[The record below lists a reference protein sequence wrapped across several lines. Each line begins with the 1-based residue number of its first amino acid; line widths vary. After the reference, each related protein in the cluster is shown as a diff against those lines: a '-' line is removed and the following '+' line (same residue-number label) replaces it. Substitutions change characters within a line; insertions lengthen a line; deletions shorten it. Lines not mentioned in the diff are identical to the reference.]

1 MVFHE
6 NSLHVHEIS
15 FIVSTMNTAKD
26 TTKPECPPSITVDS
40 LKCLL
45 LDIAQ
50 QRSINDLLW
59 LIVRRLADR
68 PTVVLARIWLIRPGD
83 ICSTCRFQEE
93 CPDQTR
99 CLHLVASAGRSG
111 GPSKP
116 EWSNTNGYFAR
127 FPLGLCKVGR
137 IGKTGE
143 QLVINELENNLEWV
157 AKPEWAKQEGIRG
170 FHGQPI
176 IYKGET
182 LGVLAVFDREPVT
195 DEATVWFRMIADHVA
210 VAIANARAFEEIERL
225 KVQLELE
232 NTFLKEEVLE
242 AQNFGEIVGQSPA
255 IANLV
260 EQIELVAPT
269 DATALISG
277 ESGTGKELVAR
288 EIHRRSQRKDH
299 PLVRVNC
306 ASIPRELYESEFF
319 GHAKG
324 AFTGAL
330 KDRAGR
336 FQAADG
342 GTLFLDEVGEI
353 PLEMQSKLLRVLQ
366 EGEYERVGEE
376 TTRKV
381 NVRIIAATNRKLAQE
396 VEARRF
402 RQDLYYRLNVFPI
415 EVAPLR
421 NRKEDIPLLATTF
434 MAHVRKKLNC
444 TGRELI
450 QAEVL
455 KLQNYH
461 WPGNVRE
468 LQNIIERAVISSR
481 CGSVKFDLPVP
492 QVSGTSF
499 KAPIKKNGN
508 SSGEILTEEDMRL
521 REKANIESALKQ
533 TDWKIYGTGG
543 AAELLGLKPTTLL
556 SRIKKMGI
564 VKVG

>member
-1 MVFHE
+1 M
-6 NSLHVHEIS
+6 
-15 FIVSTMNTAKD
+15 T
-26 TTKPECPPSITVDS
+26 TTKAECQEPTTLDS

-50 QRSINDLLW
+50 QRSLNDLLW

-68 PTVVLARIWLIRPGD
+68 PTVVLARIWLLKPGD
-83 ICSTCRFQEE
+83 ICSTCRLRKE
-93 CPDQTR
+93 CPDQTE

-111 GPSKP
+111 VGDKT
-116 EWSNTNGYFAR
+116 EWMNTDGYFAR
-127 FPLGLCKVGR
+127 FPLGVCKVGR

-143 QLVINELENNLEWV
+143 QLVINEMDNNLAWI
-157 AKPEWAKQEGIRG
+157 ARPDWARQEGIQG

-182 LGVLAVFDREPVT
+182 LGVLAVFEREPVT

-225 KVQLELE
+225 KAQLELE

-242 AQNFGEIVGQSPA
+242 AQNFGDIIGQSPA

-260 EQIELVAPT
+260 QQIELVAPT

-288 EIHRRSQRKDH
+288 EIHRRSQRKEY

-306 ASIPRELYESEFF
+306 ASIPKDLYESEFF

-324 AFTGAL
+324 SFTGAM

-396 VEARRF
+396 VEAKRF
-402 RQDLYYRLNVFPI
+402 RQDLFYRLNVFPI

-421 NRKEDIPLLATTF
+421 NRKEDIPLLARMF
-434 MAHVRKKLNC
+434 MTNVRKKLNC
-444 TGRELI
+444 TGRELT
-450 QAEVL
+450 QAEVV

-492 QVSGTSF
+492 QANGSSF
-499 KAPIKKNGN
+499 KTPIKKNGD
-508 SSGEILTEEDMRL
+508 STDRILTEENIRL
-521 REKANIESALKQ
+521 QEKANIEAALHK
-533 TDWKIYGTGG
+533 TGWKIYGTGG

-564 VKVG
+564 EKTVRFASLT

>member
-1 MVFHE
+1 
-6 NSLHVHEIS
+6 
-15 FIVSTMNTAKD
+15 MNQECQEG
-26 TTKPECPPSITVDS
+26 TTLDS

-50 QRSINDLLW
+50 QRSLNDLLW

-68 PTVVLARIWLIRPGD
+68 STVVLARIWLIRPGD
-83 ICSTCRFQEE
+83 ICSTCRFREE

-99 CLHLVASAGRSG
+99 CLHLVASAGRS
-111 GPSKP
+111 SVEDKT
-116 EWSNTNGYFAR
+116 EWKNTEGYFAR
-127 FPLGLCKVGR
+127 FPLGVCKVGR

-143 QLVINELENNLEWV
+143 QLGINEMENNLAWI
-157 AKPEWAKQEGIRG
+157 AKPDWARQEGIQG

-176 IYKGET
+176 IYKGEI
-182 LGVLAVFDREPVT
+182 LGVLAVFERESVT
-195 DEATVWFRMIADHVA
+195 ADATVWFRMIADHVA

-225 KVQLELE
+225 KAQLELE

-242 AQNFGEIVGQSPA
+242 AQNFGGIVGQSPA
-255 IANLV
+255 IASLV

-319 GHAKG
+319 GHTKG

-396 VEARRF
+396 VEAKRF

-421 NRKEDIPLLATTF
+421 NRKEDIPLLAATF
-434 MAHVRKKLNC
+434 MALVRKKLNC
-444 TGRELI
+444 SGRELT

-492 QVSGTSF
+492 QAIGASIKT
-499 KAPIKKNGN
+499 PIKKNGDN
-508 SSGEILTEEDMRL
+508 SNEILTEEDMRL
-521 REKANIESALKQ
+521 REKANLEFALQ
-533 TDWKIYGTGG
+533 HTDWKFYGAGG
-543 AAELLGLKPTTLL
+543 AAELLGIKPTTLL

-564 VKVG
+564 KK

>member
-1 MVFHE
+1 
-6 NSLHVHEIS
+6 
-15 FIVSTMNTAKD
+15 
-26 TTKPECPPSITVDS
+26 
-40 LKCLL
+40 
-45 LDIAQ
+45 
-50 QRSINDLLW
+50 
-59 LIVRRLADR
+59 
-68 PTVVLARIWLIRPGD
+68 
-83 ICSTCRFQEE
+83 
-93 CPDQTR
+93 
-99 CLHLVASAGRSG
+99 VASAGRSG
-111 GPSKP
+111 GADKM
-116 EWSNTNGYFAR
+116 EWTNINGYFSR
-127 FPLGLCKVGR
+127 FPLGVCKVGR
-137 IGKTGE
+137 IGGTGE
-143 QLVINELENNLEWV
+143 QLVINELENNLDWI
-157 AKPEWAKQEGIRG
+157 ARPDWARQEGIQG

-176 IYKGET
+176 IYKGEI
-182 LGVLAVFDREPVT
+182 LGVLAVFERELVP
-195 DEATVWFRMIADHVA
+195 DEATIWFRMIADHVA

-225 KVQLELE
+225 KAQLELE

-242 AQNFGEIVGQSPA
+242 AQNFGSIIGLGPA
-255 IANLV
+255 LANLV

-288 EIHRRSQRKDH
+288 EIHRRSQRKDR

-319 GHAKG
+319 GHVKG

-353 PLEMQSKLLRVLQ
+353 PLDMQSKLLRVLQ

-381 NVRIIAATNRKLAQE
+381 NVRIIAATNKKLAQE
-396 VEARRF
+396 VDAKRF
-402 RQDLYYRLNVFPI
+402 RQDLFYRLNVFPI

-421 NRKEDIPLLATTF
+421 HRKEDIPLLANTF

-444 TGRELI
+444 TGRELT

-455 KLQNYH
+455 KLQAYH

-481 CGSVKFDLPVP
+481 CGSVKFDLPVA
-492 QVSGTSF
+492 SLKT
-499 KAPIKKNGN
+499 PIKKHADNPN
-508 SSGEILTEEDMRL
+508 EILTEEDMRL
-521 REKANIESALKQ
+521 REKTNIELALQ
-533 TDWKIYGTGG
+533 HTDWKIYGTGG
-543 AAELLGLKPTTLL
+543 AAELLALKPTTLL

-564 VKVG
+564 VKLV

>member
-1 MVFHE
+1 
-6 NSLHVHEIS
+6 
-15 FIVSTMNTAKD
+15 MNGPSETAQIECKAP
-26 TTKPECPPSITVDS
+26 TTLDS
-40 LKCLL
+40 LKCLV

-50 QRSINDLLW
+50 QRSLNDLLW

-68 PTVVLARIWLIRPGD
+68 PNVVLARIWMIRPGD
-83 ICSTCRFQEE
+83 ICATCRFQEE
-93 CPDQTR
+93 CPDQAQ

-111 GPSKP
+111 GEDKT
-116 EWSNTNGYFAR
+116 EWSDINGYFAR
-127 FPLGLCKVGR
+127 FPIGVCKVGR

-143 QLVINELENNLEWV
+143 QLVINEMDANLSWI
-157 AKPEWAKQEGIRG
+157 ARPDWAKQEGIHG

-176 IYKGET
+176 IYQGEI
-182 LGVLAVFDREPVT
+182 LGVLAVFQRELVS
-195 DEATVWFRMIADHVA
+195 DESTMWFRMIADHVA

-225 KVQLELE
+225 KTQLELE

-288 EIHRRSQRKDH
+288 EIHRRSQRKDY

-306 ASIPRELYESEFF
+306 ASIPKELYESEFF

-376 TTRKV
+376 ATRKV

-396 VEARRF
+396 VEAKRF

-421 NRKEDIPLLATTF
+421 NRKEDIPLLSATF
-434 MAHVRKKLNC
+434 MAQVRKKLNC
-444 TGRELI
+444 TGRDLV

-492 QVSGTSF
+492 QASGASNKT
-499 KAPIKKNGN
+499 PIKKNGDN
-508 SSGEILTEEDMRL
+508 PNEVLTDEDMRL
-521 REKANIESALKQ
+521 REKGNIETALV
-533 TDWKIYGTGG
+533 GSGLSSCFN
-543 AAELLGLKPTTLL
+543 LL
-556 SRIKKMGI
+556 RQFI
-564 VKVG
+564 

>member
-1 MVFHE
+1 MKTVE
-6 NSLHVHEIS
+6 PNMKSP
-15 FIVSTMNTAKD
+15 
-26 TTKPECPPSITVDS
+26 TTLDS

-50 QRSINDLLW
+50 QRSLNDLLW

-68 PTVVLARIWLIRPGD
+68 PTVALARIWLIGPGD
-83 ICSTCRFQEE
+83 ICSSCRFKEE
-93 CPDQTR
+93 CRDQTR
-99 CLHLVASAGRSG
+99 CLHLVASAGRS
-111 GPSKP
+111 SSADKT
-116 EWSNTNGYFAR
+116 EWNTINGYFSR
-127 FPLGLCKVGR
+127 FPLGVCKVGR
-137 IGKTGE
+137 IGGLGE
-143 QLVINELENNLEWV
+143 QLVINEMEKNLAWI
-157 AKPEWAKQEGIRG
+157 ARPDWAKQEGICG

-182 LGVLAVFDREPVT
+182 LGVLAVFEREPVPE
-195 DEATVWFRMIADHVA
+195 EATSWFRMIADHVA

-225 KVQLELE
+225 KTQLELE

-242 AQNFGEIVGQSPA
+242 AQNFGEIVGQGPA

-260 EQIELVAPT
+260 QQIELVAPT
-269 DATALISG
+269 DATVLISG

-306 ASIPRELYESEFF
+306 ASIPKELYESEFF
-319 GHAKG
+319 GHVKG

-376 TTRKV
+376 TTREV
-381 NVRIIAATNRKLAQE
+381 NVRVIAATNRKLAHE
-396 VEARRF
+396 VETRRF

-415 EVAPLR
+415 EVPPLR
-421 NRKEDIPLLATTF
+421 NRKEDIPLLAATF
-434 MAHVRKKLNC
+434 MTHVRKKLNC
-444 TGRELI
+444 TGRELL
-450 QAEVL
+450 QSEVL
-455 KLQNYH
+455 KLQAYH

-492 QVSGTSF
+492 QANGVLP
-499 KAPIKKNGN
+499 KIPIKKPGDGL
-508 SSGEILTEEDMRL
+508 SEVLTEEEMRL
-521 REKANIESALKQ
+521 REKGNIAMALKQ
-533 TDWKIYGTGG
+533 TDWKIYGADG

-564 VKVG
+564 MRH

>member
-1 MVFHE
+1 
-6 NSLHVHEIS
+6 
-15 FIVSTMNTAKD
+15 MNT
-26 TTKPECPPSITVDS
+26 TTPECREGTTLDS

-50 QRSINDLLW
+50 QRSLNDLLW

-68 PTVVLARIWLIRPGD
+68 PTVVLARIWLLKPGD
-83 ICSTCRFQEE
+83 ICSTCRLREE
-93 CPDQTR
+93 CPDQTQ

-111 GPSKP
+111 VGDKT
-116 EWSNTNGYFAR
+116 EWMNTDGYFAR
-127 FPLGLCKVGR
+127 FPLGVCKVGR

-143 QLVINELENNLEWV
+143 QLVINEMDNNLAWI
-157 AKPEWAKQEGIRG
+157 ARPDWARQEGIQG

-176 IYKGET
+176 IYKGEI
-182 LGVLAVFDREPVT
+182 LGVLAVFEREPVT

-225 KVQLELE
+225 KAQLELE

-260 EQIELVAPT
+260 QQIELVAPT
-269 DATALISG
+269 DATVLISG

-288 EIHRRSQRKDH
+288 EIHRRSQRQDH

-306 ASIPRELYESEFF
+306 ASIPKDLYESEFF

-324 AFTGAL
+324 AFTGAM

-353 PLEMQSKLLRVLQ
+353 PLEMQSKLLRVIQ

-421 NRKEDIPLLATTF
+421 NRKEDIPPLAGMF
-434 MAHVRKKLNC
+434 MAQVRKKPNC
-444 TGRELI
+444 TGRELT
-450 QAEVL
+450 QAEVV

-492 QVSGTSF
+492 QASGASLKT
-499 KAPIKKNGN
+499 PIKKNGGN
-508 SSGEILTEEDMRL
+508 PGEILTEEDIRL
-521 REKANIESALKQ
+521 QEKANIEAALHK
-533 TDWKIYGTGG
+533 TGWKIYGPGG

-564 VKVG
+564 EKVG

>member
-1 MVFHE
+1 MT
-6 NSLHVHEIS
+6 SLKTERLPP
-15 FIVSTMNTAKD
+15 
-26 TTKPECPPSITVDS
+26 TTLDS

-68 PTVVLARIWLIRPGD
+68 PTVVLARIWLIGPGD
-83 ICSTCRFQEE
+83 ICATCRLKEE
-93 CPDQTR
+93 CPDQTK
-99 CLHLVASAGRSG
+99 CLHLVASAGRSSG
-111 GPSKP
+111 ADKT
-116 EWSNTNGYFAR
+116 EWSNINGFFSR
-127 FPLGLCKVGR
+127 FPLGIYKVGR
-137 IGKTGE
+137 IGSSGE
-143 QLVINELENNLEWV
+143 QLVINDMETNPAWIV
-157 AKPEWAKQEGIRG
+157 RPDWAKQEGIRG

-182 LGVLAVFDREPVT
+182 LGVLAVFEREPVT

-225 KVQLELE
+225 KAQLELE

-242 AQNFGEIVGQSPA
+242 AQNFGGIVGQSPA
-255 IANLV
+255 ITNLV

-324 AFTGAL
+324 SFTGAL

-492 QVSGTSF
+492 QASGKSLKT
-499 KAPIKKNGN
+499 PIKKNGDSPN
-508 SSGEILTEEDMRL
+508 EVLTEEDMRL
-521 REKANIESALKQ
+521 REKENIETALIQ
-533 TDWKIYGTGG
+533 TDWKIYGSGG

-556 SRIKKMGI
+556 SRIKKMRI
-564 VKVG
+564 LKVG

>member
-1 MVFHE
+1 MFDE
-6 NSLHVHEIS
+6 NSLPVNEIS
-15 FIVSTMNTAKD
+15 FIVSTMNT
-26 TTKPECPPSITVDS
+26 TTPECREGTTLDS

-50 QRSINDLLW
+50 QRSLNDLLW

-68 PTVVLARIWLIRPGD
+68 PTVVLARIWLLKPGD
-83 ICSTCRFQEE
+83 ICSTCRLRKE
-93 CPDQTR
+93 CPDQTE

-111 GPSKP
+111 VGDKT
-116 EWSNTNGYFAR
+116 EWMNTDGYFAR
-127 FPLGLCKVGR
+127 FPLGVCKVGR

-143 QLVINELENNLEWV
+143 QLVINEMDNNLAWI
-157 AKPEWAKQEGIRG
+157 ARPDWARQEGIQG

-176 IYKGET
+176 IYKGEI
-182 LGVLAVFDREPVT
+182 LGVLAVFEREPVT

-225 KVQLELE
+225 KAQLELE

-260 EQIELVAPT
+260 QQIELVAPT
-269 DATALISG
+269 DATVLISG

-288 EIHRRSQRKDH
+288 EIHRRSQRQDH

-306 ASIPRELYESEFF
+306 ASIPKDLYESEFF

-324 AFTGAL
+324 SFTGAM

-353 PLEMQSKLLRVLQ
+353 PLEMQSKLLRVIQ

-421 NRKEDIPLLATTF
+421 NRKEDIPPLAGMF
-434 MAHVRKKLNC
+434 MAQVRKKLNC
-444 TGRELI
+444 TGRELT
-450 QAEVL
+450 QAEVV

-481 CGSVKFDLPVP
+481 CGSVKFDLHLP
-492 QVSGTSF
+492 QASGASLKT
-499 KAPIKKNGN
+499 PIKKNSGN
-508 SSGEILTEEDMRL
+508 PGEILTEEDIRL
-521 REKANIESALKQ
+521 QEKANIEAALHK
-533 TDWKIYGTGG
+533 TGWKIYGPGG

-564 VKVG
+564 EKVG

>member
-1 MVFHE
+1 M
-6 NSLHVHEIS
+6 
-15 FIVSTMNTAKD
+15 
-26 TTKPECPPSITVDS
+26 
-40 LKCLL
+40 
-45 LDIAQ
+45 
-50 QRSINDLLW
+50 
-59 LIVRRLADR
+59 
-68 PTVVLARIWLIRPGD
+68 
-83 ICSTCRFQEE
+83 
-93 CPDQTR
+93 
-99 CLHLVASAGRSG
+99 
-111 GPSKP
+111 
-116 EWSNTNGYFAR
+116 
-127 FPLGLCKVGR
+127 GR
-137 IGKTGE
+137 IGGTGE
-143 QLVINELENNLEWV
+143 QLVINEMDNNLAWI
-157 AKPEWAKQEGIRG
+157 ARPDWAKQEGIRG

-182 LGVLAVFDREPVT
+182 LGVLAVFEREPIT
-195 DEATVWFRMIADHVA
+195 DEATLWFRMIADHVA

-225 KVQLELE
+225 KGQLELE

-255 IANLV
+255 IANLIQ
-260 EQIELVAPT
+260 QIELVAPT
-269 DATALISG
+269 DATVLITG

-288 EIHRRSQRKDH
+288 EIHRRSNRREH

-306 ASIPRELYESEFF
+306 ASIPKDLYESEFF

-324 AFTGAL
+324 AFTGAM

-381 NVRIIAATNRKLAQE
+381 NVRIIAATNRKLGQE
-396 VEARRF
+396 VEHARF

-421 NRKEDIPLLATTF
+421 NRKEDIPLLAATF
-434 MAHVRKKLNC
+434 MGQVRKKLNC
-444 TGRELI
+444 SGRELT
-450 QAEVL
+450 QGEVL

-492 QVSGTSF
+492 QINGAS
-499 KAPIKKNGN
+499 IKTPVKKPGEVP
-508 SSGEILTEEDMRL
+508 GEILTEEDIRL
-521 REKANIESALKQ
+521 REKANIQAALKR
-533 TDWKIYGTGG
+533 TDWKIYGQDG

-564 VKVG
+564 VKVQ

>member
-1 MVFHE
+1 
-6 NSLHVHEIS
+6 
-15 FIVSTMNTAKD
+15 
-26 TTKPECPPSITVDS
+26 
-40 LKCLL
+40 
-45 LDIAQ
+45 
-50 QRSINDLLW
+50 
-59 LIVRRLADR
+59 
-68 PTVVLARIWLIRPGD
+68 
-83 ICSTCRFQEE
+83 
-93 CPDQTR
+93 
-99 CLHLVASAGRSG
+99 
-111 GPSKP
+111 
-116 EWSNTNGYFAR
+116 
-127 FPLGLCKVGR
+127 
-137 IGKTGE
+137 
-143 QLVINELENNLEWV
+143 
-157 AKPEWAKQEGIRG
+157 
-170 FHGQPI
+170 
-176 IYKGET
+176 
-182 LGVLAVFDREPVT
+182 LAVFEREPVT
-195 DEATVWFRMIADHVA
+195 EESTVWFRMIADHVA

-225 KVQLELE
+225 KAQLELE

-376 TTRKV
+376 TTRKA

-492 QVSGTSF
+492 QASGTSF
-499 KAPIKKNGN
+499 KTTIKKNGDN
-508 SSGEILTEEDMRL
+508 PSEVLTEEDMRL
-521 REKANIESALKQ
+521 REKANIETALKQ

-543 AAELLGLKPTTLL
+543 AAELLGIKPTTLL

-564 VKVG
+564 QK

>member
-1 MVFHE
+1 MVFYEHSLHIHE
-6 NSLHVHEIS
+6 NS
-15 FIVSTMNTAKD
+15 FIVSTMSTARD
-26 TTKPECPPSITVDS
+26 TTKPKCPPPITLDS

-68 PTVVLARIWLIRPGD
+68 PTVVLARIWLIGPGD
-83 ICSTCRFQEE
+83 ICATCRLKEE
-93 CPDQTR
+93 CPDQTK

-111 GPSKP
+111 GADKT
-116 EWSNTNGYFAR
+116 EWSNINGFFSR
-127 FPLGLCKVGR
+127 FPLGIYKVGR
-137 IGKTGE
+137 IGSSGE
-143 QLVINELENNLEWV
+143 QLVINEIETNPAWIV
-157 AKPEWAKQEGIRG
+157 RPDWAKQEGIRG

-176 IYKGET
+176 IYKGEI

-195 DEATVWFRMIADHVA
+195 NEATVWFRMIADHVA

-225 KVQLELE
+225 KAQLELE

-319 GHAKG
+319 GHVKG

-381 NVRIIAATNRKLAQE
+381 NVRIIAATNRKLVQE
-396 VEARRF
+396 VEAKRF

-421 NRKEDIPLLATTF
+421 NRKEDIPLLAARF

-444 TGRELI
+444 AGRELT

-492 QVSGTSF
+492 QASGTLL
-499 KAPIKKNGN
+499 KTPVKKNGDN
-508 SSGEILTEEDMRL
+508 PSEVLTEEDMRL
-521 REKANIESALKQ
+521 HEKANIETALKQ
-533 TDWKIYGTGG
+533 TDWKIYGTDG

-564 VKVG
+564 VK

>member
-1 MVFHE
+1 
-6 NSLHVHEIS
+6 
-15 FIVSTMNTAKD
+15 MNTAMD
-26 TTKPECPPSITVDS
+26 TTKPESPPPITLDS

-68 PTVVLARIWLIRPGD
+68 PTVVLARIWLIGPGD
-83 ICSTCRFQEE
+83 ICATCRLKEE
-93 CPDQTR
+93 CPDQTK
-99 CLHLVASAGRSG
+99 CLHLVASAGRSSG
-111 GPSKP
+111 VDKT
-116 EWSNTNGYFAR
+116 EWSNINGFFAR
-127 FPLGLCKVGR
+127 FPLGIYKVGR
-137 IGKTGE
+137 IGSSGE
-143 QLVINELENNLEWV
+143 QLVINDMETNPSWIV
-157 AKPEWAKQEGIRG
+157 RPDWAKQEGIRG

-182 LGVLAVFDREPVT
+182 LGVLAVFEREPVT
-195 DEATVWFRMIADHVA
+195 EEATVWFRMIADHVA

-225 KVQLELE
+225 KAQLELE

-381 NVRIIAATNRKLAQE
+381 NVRIIAATNRKLGQE
-396 VEARRF
+396 VEARHF

-421 NRKEDIPLLATTF
+421 NRKEDIPLLAATF
-434 MAHVRKKLNC
+434 MAQVRKKLNC
-444 TGRELI
+444 TGRELT

-468 LQNIIERAVISSR
+468 LQNIIERAIISSR

-492 QVSGTSF
+492 QASGTSF
-499 KAPIKKNGN
+499 KTPIKKNGDN
-508 SSGEILTEEDMRL
+508 PSEVLTEEDMRL
-521 REKANIESALKQ
+521 REKANIETALKQ
-533 TDWKIYGTGG
+533 ADWKIYGSGG
-543 AAELLGLKPTTLL
+543 AAELLGIKPTTLL
-556 SRIKKMGI
+556 SRIKKMRI
-564 VKVG
+564 EKTT

>member
-1 MVFHE
+1 
-6 NSLHVHEIS
+6 
-15 FIVSTMNTAKD
+15 MNAPSD
-26 TTKPECPPSITVDS
+26 TVQDECQAPTTLDS
-40 LKCLL
+40 LKCLV

-50 QRSINDLLW
+50 QRSLNDLLW

-68 PTVVLARIWLIRPGD
+68 ATIVLARIWMIRPGD
-83 ICSTCRFQEE
+83 ICATCRFQEE

-111 GPSKP
+111 GEGTI
-116 EWSNTNGYFAR
+116 EWSNINGYFAR
-127 FPLGLCKVGR
+127 FPIGVCKVGR
-137 IGKTGE
+137 IGETGE
-143 QLVINELENNLEWV
+143 QLVINEMDANLSWI
-157 AKPEWAKQEGIRG
+157 ARPEWAKQEGIHG

-182 LGVLAVFDREPVT
+182 LGVLAVFQRELVS
-195 DEATVWFRMIADHVA
+195 DESTMWFRMIADHVA

-225 KVQLELE
+225 KTQLELE
-232 NTFLKEEVLE
+232 NTFLKAEVLE

-288 EIHRRSQRKDH
+288 EIHRHSQRKDH

-324 AFTGAL
+324 AFTGAM

-381 NVRIIAATNRKLAQE
+381 NVRVIAATNRKLAQE

-415 EVAPLR
+415 EVPPLR

-434 MAHVRKKLNC
+434 MAHARKKLNC
-444 TGRELI
+444 TGRELL
-450 QAEVL
+450 QSEVL
-455 KLQNYH
+455 KLQAYH

-468 LQNIIERAVISSR
+468 LQNVIERAVISSR

-492 QVSGTSF
+492 QANGASP
-499 KAPIKKNGN
+499 KPPIKKPGDTLN
-508 SSGEILTEEDMRL
+508 EILTEEDMRL
-521 REKANIESALKQ
+521 REKNNIEMALKQ
-533 TDWKIYGTGG
+533 TDWKIYGNGG
-543 AAELLGLKPTTLL
+543 AAELLEIKPTTLL

-564 VKVG
+564 KKIFVQ

>member
-1 MVFHE
+1 MSTTQSACQSE
-6 NSLHVHEIS
+6 NPLTS
-15 FIVSTMNTAKD
+15 F
-26 TTKPECPPSITVDS
+26 
-40 LKCLL
+40 KCLL

-50 QRSINDLLW
+50 QRSLNELLW
-59 LIVRRLADR
+59 LIVRRLAER
-68 PTVVLARIWLIRPGD
+68 PTVVLARIWLIKPGD
-83 ICSTCRFQEE
+83 ICASCRFKDE
-93 CPDQTR
+93 CPDHTR
-99 CLHLVASAGRSG
+99 CLHLVASAGRSSG
-111 GPSKP
+111 LDQT
-116 EWSNTNGYFAR
+116 EWNQTDGYFSR
-127 FPLGLCKVGR
+127 FPLGVCKVGR
-137 IGKTGE
+137 IGGTGE
-143 QLVINELENNLEWV
+143 QLVINEMDNNLAWI
-157 AKPEWAKQEGIRG
+157 ARPDWARQEGIRG

-182 LGVLAVFDREPVT
+182 LGVLAVFEREPIT
-195 DEATVWFRMIADHVA
+195 DEATLWFRMIADHVA

-225 KVQLELE
+225 KGQLELE

-255 IANLV
+255 IANLIQ
-260 EQIELVAPT
+260 QIELVAPT
-269 DATALISG
+269 DATVLITG

-288 EIHRRSQRKDH
+288 EIHRRSNRREH

-306 ASIPRELYESEFF
+306 ASIPKDLYESEFF

-324 AFTGAL
+324 AFTGAM

-381 NVRIIAATNRKLAQE
+381 NVRIIAATNRKLGQE
-396 VEARRF
+396 VEHARF

-421 NRKEDIPLLATTF
+421 NRKEDIPLLAATF
-434 MAHVRKKLNC
+434 MGQVRKKLNC
-444 TGRELI
+444 SGRELT
-450 QAEVL
+450 QGEVL

-492 QVSGTSF
+492 QINGAS
-499 KAPIKKNGN
+499 IKTPVKKPGEVP
-508 SSGEILTEEDMRL
+508 GEILTEEDIRL
-521 REKANIESALKQ
+521 REKANIQAALKR
-533 TDWKIYGTGG
+533 TDWKIYGQDG

-564 VKVG
+564 VKVQ

>member
-1 MVFHE
+1 MEVTSE
-6 NSLHVHEIS
+6 YQIP
-15 FIVSTMNTAKD
+15 NTL
-26 TTKPECPPSITVDS
+26 DS
-40 LKCLL
+40 LQCLV

-50 QRSINDLLW
+50 QRSLDDLLW
-59 LIVRRLADR
+59 LIVRRLVDR
-68 PTVVLARIWLIRPGD
+68 PTVVLARIWLMRPGD
-83 ICSTCRFQEE
+83 ICATCRFKQE
-93 CPDQTR
+93 CPDQTK

-111 GPSKP
+111 GGDKT
-116 EWSNTNGYFAR
+116 EWSNINGYFAR
-127 FPLGLCKVGR
+127 FPIGVCKVGR

-143 QLVINELENNLEWV
+143 QLIINELENNLEWI

-176 IYKGET
+176 IYKGEI
-182 LGVLAVFDREPVT
+182 LGTLAVFDREPVIH
-195 DEATVWFRMIADHVA
+195 EATRWFRMIADHVA

-225 KVQLELE
+225 KAQLELE

-288 EIHRRSQRKDH
+288 EIHRHSQRKDH

-306 ASIPRELYESEFF
+306 ASIPKDLYESEFF

-396 VEARRF
+396 VEAKRF

-415 EVAPLR
+415 EVTPLR
-421 NRKEDIPLLATTF
+421 NRKEDIPLLAATF
-434 MAHVRKKLNC
+434 MAQVRKKLNC
-444 TGRELI
+444 TTGRELT

-492 QVSGTSF
+492 QVSSGSF
-499 KAPIKKNGN
+499 QKPVKNNGDHPI
-508 SSGEILTEEDMRL
+508 EVLTEDDMRL
-521 REKANIESALKQ
+521 REKANIEMALTQ
-533 TDWKIYGTGG
+533 TNWKIYGTGG

-564 VKVG
+564 VRPV

>member
-1 MVFHE
+1 
-6 NSLHVHEIS
+6 
-15 FIVSTMNTAKD
+15 MNT
-26 TTKPECPPSITVDS
+26 TTPECREGTTLDS

-50 QRSINDLLW
+50 QRSLNDLLW

-83 ICSTCRFQEE
+83 ICSTCRLKEE
-93 CPDQTR
+93 CPDQTK
-99 CLHLVASAGRSG
+99 CLHLVASAGRSSEG
-111 GPSKP
+111 AKT
-116 EWSNTNGYFAR
+116 EWKNTDGYFAR
-127 FPLGLCKVGR
+127 FPLGVCNVGR

-143 QLVINELENNLEWV
+143 QLVINEMENNLAWI
-157 AKPEWAKQEGIRG
+157 ARPDWARQEGIQG

-176 IYKGET
+176 VYKGEI
-182 LGVLAVFDREPVT
+182 LGVLAVFEREPVT

-225 KVQLELE
+225 KAQLELE

-260 EQIELVAPT
+260 QQIELVAPT
-269 DATALISG
+269 DATVLISG

-288 EIHRRSQRKDH
+288 EIHRRSQRQDH

-306 ASIPRELYESEFF
+306 ASIPKDLYESEFF

-324 AFTGAL
+324 AFTGAM

-353 PLEMQSKLLRVLQ
+353 PLEMQSKLLRVIQ

-421 NRKEDIPLLATTF
+421 NRKEDIPPLAGMF
-434 MAHVRKKLNC
+434 MAQVRKKLNC
-444 TGRELI
+444 TGRDLT
-450 QAEVL
+450 QAEVV

-481 CGSVKFDLPVP
+481 CGSVKFDLHLP
-492 QVSGTSF
+492 QASGASLKT
-499 KAPIKKNGN
+499 PIKKNSGN
-508 SSGEILTEEDMRL
+508 PGEILTEEDIRL
-521 REKANIESALKQ
+521 QEKANIEAALHK
-533 TDWKIYGTGG
+533 TGWKIYGPGG

-564 VKVG
+564 EKVG

>member
-1 MVFHE
+1 M
-6 NSLHVHEIS
+6 
-15 FIVSTMNTAKD
+15 T
-26 TTKPECPPSITVDS
+26 TTKAECQEPTTLDS

-50 QRSINDLLW
+50 QRSLNDLLW
-59 LIVRRLADR
+59 LIVQRLADR

-83 ICSTCRFQEE
+83 ICSTCRFREE

-111 GPSKP
+111 VENNN

-127 FPLGLCKVGR
+127 FPLGVGKVGQ

-143 QLVINELENNLEWV
+143 QLVINDMDNNLDWI
-157 AKPEWAKQEGIRG
+157 AKPDWARQEGIRG

-182 LGVLAVFDREPVT
+182 LGVLAVFEREPVT

-225 KVQLELE
+225 KTQLELE

-242 AQNFGEIVGQSPA
+242 AQNFGEIVGQGPA

-260 EQIELVAPT
+260 QQIELVAPT

-288 EIHRRSQRKDH
+288 EIHRRSQRKDY

-319 GHAKG
+319 GHVKG

-396 VEARRF
+396 VEAKRF

-421 NRKEDIPLLATTF
+421 NRKEDIPLLASMF
-434 MAHVRKKLNC
+434 MAHVRRKLNC
-444 TGRELI
+444 TGRELT
-450 QAEVL
+450 QGEVL

-492 QVSGTSF
+492 QASGASLKTQ
-499 KAPIKKNGN
+499 IRKNGDTP
-508 SSGEILTEEDMRL
+508 GEILTDEHMRL
-521 REKANIESALKQ
+521 REKANLESALQ
-533 TDWKIYGTGG
+533 HTDWKIYGTGG

-556 SRIKKMGI
+556 SRVKKMGI
-564 VKVG
+564 EKPH

>member
-1 MVFHE
+1 M
-6 NSLHVHEIS
+6 
-15 FIVSTMNTAKD
+15 D
-26 TTKPECPPSITVDS
+26 TTKPECPPPITLDS

-68 PTVVLARIWLIRPGD
+68 PTVVLARIWLIGPGD
-83 ICSTCRFQEE
+83 ICATCRLKEE
-93 CPDQTR
+93 CPDQTK
-99 CLHLVASAGRSG
+99 CLHLVASAGRSSG
-111 GPSKP
+111 VDKT
-116 EWSNTNGYFAR
+116 EWSNLNGFFAR
-127 FPLGLCKVGR
+127 FPLGIYKVGR
-137 IGKTGE
+137 IGSSGE
-143 QLVINELENNLEWV
+143 QLVINDMETNPAWIV
-157 AKPEWAKQEGIRG
+157 RPDWAKQEGIRG

-182 LGVLAVFDREPVT
+182 LGVLAVFELEPVT

-225 KVQLELE
+225 KAQLELE

-376 TTRKV
+376 ATRKV

-396 VEARRF
+396 VEAKRF

-421 NRKEDIPLLATTF
+421 NRKEDIPLLAARF

-444 TGRELI
+444 TGRELT

-492 QVSGTSF
+492 QASGASL
-499 KAPIKKNGN
+499 KIPIKKNGDN
-508 SSGEILTEEDMRL
+508 SSEVLTEEDMRL
-521 REKANIESALKQ
+521 REKANIEIALKQ

-543 AAELLGLKPTTLL
+543 AAELLGIKPTTLL

-564 VKVG
+564 KDST

>member
-1 MVFHE
+1 M
-6 NSLHVHEIS
+6 SMLKS
-15 FIVSTMNTAKD
+15 ASQSPATL
-26 TTKPECPPSITVDS
+26 DS

-50 QRSINDLLW
+50 QRSLHDLLW
-59 LIVRRLADR
+59 LIVRRLADL
-68 PTVVLARIWLIRPGD
+68 PMVALARIWLIRPGD
-83 ICSTCRFQEE
+83 ICSSCRFKEE

-99 CLHLVASAGRSG
+99 CLHLVASAGHSG
-111 GPSKP
+111 GKDKT
-116 EWSNTNGYFAR
+116 EWTTLNGYFSR
-127 FPLGLCKVGR
+127 FPLGVCKVGR
-137 IGKTGE
+137 IGKSGE
-143 QLVINELENNLEWV
+143 PLVINEMDNNLAWIV
-157 AKPEWAKQEGIRG
+157 RPDWARQEGISG
-170 FHGQPI
+170 FCGQPI
-176 IYKGET
+176 IYKGEI
-182 LGVLAVFDREPVT
+182 LGVLAVFKREPVS
-195 DEATVWFRMIADHVA
+195 DEAMILLRMIADHVA
-210 VAIANARAFEEIERL
+210 VAMANARAFEEIERL
-225 KVQLELE
+225 KAQLELE

-242 AQNFGEIVGQSPA
+242 AQNFGEIVGQGPA

-260 EQIELVAPT
+260 QQIELVAPT
-269 DATALISG
+269 DATVLITG

-324 AFTGAL
+324 AFTGAM

-396 VEARRF
+396 VEVRRF

-421 NRKEDIPLLATTF
+421 NRKEDIPLLANTF

-444 TGRELI
+444 TGRELT

-492 QVSGTSF
+492 QASGGSF
-499 KAPIKKNGN
+499 KTLFKKNGD
-508 SSGEILTEEDMRL
+508 SPGEILTEEDMRL
-521 REKANIESALKQ
+521 QEKANIEAALKR

-564 VKVG
+564 VKVQ

>member
-1 MVFHE
+1 M
-6 NSLHVHEIS
+6 NEIS
-15 FIVSTMNTAKD
+15 FIVSPMNTAID
-26 TTKPECPPSITVDS
+26 TTKPECPPPITLDS

-68 PTVVLARIWLIRPGD
+68 PAVVLARIWLIRPGD
-83 ICSTCRFQEE
+83 ICSTCRFKEE

-111 GPSKP
+111 GADKT
-116 EWSNTNGYFAR
+116 EWTNINGYFSR
-127 FPLGLCKVGR
+127 FPLGVCKVGR
-137 IGKTGE
+137 VGGTGE
-143 QLVINELENNLEWV
+143 QLVINELENNLDWIV
-157 AKPEWAKQEGIRG
+157 RPDWARQESIRG

-182 LGVLAVFDREPVT
+182 LGVLAVFEREPVT

-225 KVQLELE
+225 KAKLELE

-242 AQNFGEIVGQSPA
+242 AQNFGAIVGQGPA
-255 IANLV
+255 LANLV

-288 EIHRRSQRKDH
+288 EIHRRSPRKDQ

-319 GHAKG
+319 GHVKG
-324 AFTGAL
+324 AFTGAV

-381 NVRIIAATNRKLAQE
+381 NVRIIAATNKKLAQE

-421 NRKEDIPLLATTF
+421 NRKEDIPLLAKTF
-434 MAHVRKKLNC
+434 MAHARKKLNC

-481 CGSVKFDLPVP
+481 CGAVKFDLPVP
-492 QVSGTSF
+492 QVSGVSL
-499 KAPIKKNGN
+499 KPPVQKNGDN
-508 SSGEILTEEDMRL
+508 PNDVLTEEDMRL
-521 REKANIESALKQ
+521 REKANIEMALQ
-533 TDWKIYGTGG
+533 HTDWKIYGSDG

-564 VKVG
+564 LKRD

>member
-1 MVFHE
+1 M
-6 NSLHVHEIS
+6 
-15 FIVSTMNTAKD
+15 
-26 TTKPECPPSITVDS
+26 
-40 LKCLL
+40 
-45 LDIAQ
+45 
-50 QRSINDLLW
+50 
-59 LIVRRLADR
+59 
-68 PTVVLARIWLIRPGD
+68 VLARIWLIRPGD
-83 ICSTCRFQEE
+83 ICSTCRLKEE
-93 CPDQTR
+93 CPDQTK
-99 CLHLVASAGRSG
+99 CLHLVASAGRSSEG
-111 GPSKP
+111 AKT
-116 EWSNTNGYFAR
+116 EWKNTDGYFAR
-127 FPLGLCKVGR
+127 FPLGVCKVGR

-143 QLVINELENNLEWV
+143 QLVINEMENNLAWI
-157 AKPEWAKQEGIRG
+157 AKPDWARQEGIQG

-182 LGVLAVFDREPVT
+182 LGVLAVFEREPVT

-225 KVQLELE
+225 KAQLELE

-242 AQNFGEIVGQSPA
+242 AQNFGEIIGQSPA

-260 EQIELVAPT
+260 QQIELVAPT

-306 ASIPRELYESEFF
+306 ASIPKDLYESEFF

-324 AFTGAL
+324 AFTGAM

-421 NRKEDIPLLATTF
+421 NRKEDIPLSGH
-434 MAHVRKKLNC
+434 HVHGQRPQKTELHG
-444 TGRELI
+444 TGI
-450 QAEVL
+450 
-455 KLQNYH
+455 N
-461 WPGNVRE
+461 PGR
-468 LQNIIERAVISSR
+468 
-481 CGSVKFDLPVP
+481 
-492 QVSGTSF
+492 
-499 KAPIKKNGN
+499 
-508 SSGEILTEEDMRL
+508 SGEIAKLSLAGQRAGIAEHHRTRRDFLPVRIGQVRPARAASQRSLTQNTHQ
-521 REKANIESALKQ
+521 EKWRQPRRDSDRRGHAPSAKKR
-533 TDWKIYGTGG
+533 TS
-543 AAELLGLKPTTLL
+543 KP
-556 SRIKKMGI
+556 R
-564 VKVG
+564 

>member
-1 MVFHE
+1 MSTTQTACQSE
-6 NSLHVHEIS
+6 NPLTSY
-15 FIVSTMNTAKD
+15 
-26 TTKPECPPSITVDS
+26 
-40 LKCLL
+40 KCLL

-50 QRSINDLLW
+50 QRSLNELLW
-59 LIVRRLADR
+59 LIVRRLAER
-68 PTVVLARIWLIRPGD
+68 PTVVLARIWLIKPGD
-83 ICSTCRFQEE
+83 ICASCRFKDE
-93 CPDQTR
+93 CPDHTR
-99 CLHLVASAGRSG
+99 CLHLVASAGRSSG
-111 GPSKP
+111 LDQT
-116 EWSNTNGYFAR
+116 EWNQTDGYFSR
-127 FPLGLCKVGR
+127 FPLGVCKVGR
-137 IGKTGE
+137 IGGTGE
-143 QLVINELENNLEWV
+143 QLVINEMDNNLAWI
-157 AKPEWAKQEGIRG
+157 AKPDWAKQEGIRG

-182 LGVLAVFDREPVT
+182 LGVLAVFEREPIT
-195 DEATVWFRMIADHVA
+195 DEATLWFRMIADHVA

-225 KVQLELE
+225 KGQLELE

-255 IANLV
+255 IANLIQ
-260 EQIELVAPT
+260 QIELVAPT
-269 DATALISG
+269 DATVLITG

-288 EIHRRSQRKDH
+288 EIHRRSNRREH

-306 ASIPRELYESEFF
+306 ASIPKDLYESEFF

-324 AFTGAL
+324 AFTGAM

-381 NVRIIAATNRKLAQE
+381 NVRIIAATNRKLGQE
-396 VEARRF
+396 VEHARF

-421 NRKEDIPLLATTF
+421 NRKEDIPLLAATF
-434 MAHVRKKLNC
+434 MGQVRKKLNC
-444 TGRELI
+444 SGRELT
-450 QAEVL
+450 QGEVL

-492 QVSGTSF
+492 QINGAS
-499 KAPIKKNGN
+499 IKTPVKKPGEVP
-508 SSGEILTEEDMRL
+508 GEILTEEDIRL
-521 REKANIESALKQ
+521 REKANIQAALKR
-533 TDWKIYGTGG
+533 TDWKIYGQDG

-564 VKVG
+564 VKVQ

>member
-1 MVFHE
+1 
-6 NSLHVHEIS
+6 
-15 FIVSTMNTAKD
+15 
-26 TTKPECPPSITVDS
+26 
-40 LKCLL
+40 
-45 LDIAQ
+45 
-50 QRSINDLLW
+50 
-59 LIVRRLADR
+59 
-68 PTVVLARIWLIRPGD
+68 
-83 ICSTCRFQEE
+83 
-93 CPDQTR
+93 
-99 CLHLVASAGRSG
+99 
-111 GPSKP
+111 
-116 EWSNTNGYFAR
+116 
-127 FPLGLCKVGR
+127 
-137 IGKTGE
+137 
-143 QLVINELENNLEWV
+143 
-157 AKPEWAKQEGIRG
+157 
-170 FHGQPI
+170 
-176 IYKGET
+176 
-182 LGVLAVFDREPVT
+182 
-195 DEATVWFRMIADHVA
+195 MIADHVA

-225 KVQLELE
+225 KAQLELE

-353 PLEMQSKLLRVLQ
+353 PLEVQSKLLRVLQ

-381 NVRIIAATNRKLAQE
+381 NVRIIAATNRKLAHE

-421 NRKEDIPLLATTF
+421 NRKEDIPLLAATF
-434 MAHVRKKLNC
+434 MALVRKKLNC
-444 TGRELI
+444 TGREFT

-492 QVSGTSF
+492 QASGASF
-499 KAPIKKNGN
+499 KTTIKKNGDN
-508 SSGEILTEEDMRL
+508 PSEVLTEEDMRL
-521 REKANIESALKQ
+521 REKANIESALQ
-533 TDWKIYGTGG
+533 HTDWKIYGAGG

-564 VKVG
+564 AKLG

>member
-1 MVFHE
+1 M
-6 NSLHVHEIS
+6 
-15 FIVSTMNTAKD
+15 T
-26 TTKPECPPSITVDS
+26 TTKAECQESTTMDS

-50 QRSINDLLW
+50 QRSLNDLLW

-68 PTVVLARIWLIRPGD
+68 PTVVLARIWLLKPGD
-83 ICSTCRFQEE
+83 ICSTCRFREE
-93 CPDQTR
+93 CPDQTQ

-111 GPSKP
+111 VGDKT
-116 EWSNTNGYFAR
+116 EWIKTDGYFAR
-127 FPLGLCKVGR
+127 FPLGVCKVGR

-143 QLVINELENNLEWV
+143 QLIINEIENNLAWI
-157 AKPEWAKQEGIRG
+157 ARPDWARQEGIQG

-182 LGVLAVFDREPVT
+182 LGVLAVFEREPVT
-195 DEATVWFRMIADHVA
+195 NEATVWFRMIADHVA
-210 VAIANARAFEEIERL
+210 VAIANARAFEEIEQL
-225 KVQLELE
+225 KAQLELE
-232 NTFLKEEVLE
+232 NTFLKQEVLE
-242 AQNFGEIVGQSPA
+242 AQNFGDIIGQSPA

-260 EQIELVAPT
+260 QQIELVAPT

-306 ASIPRELYESEFF
+306 ASIPKDLYESEFF

-324 AFTGAL
+324 SFTGAM

-396 VEARRF
+396 VEAKRF

-421 NRKEDIPLLATTF
+421 NRKEDIPLLASMF
-434 MAHVRKKLNC
+434 MANVRKKLNC
-444 TGRELI
+444 TGRELT
-450 QAEVL
+450 QAEVV

-492 QVSGTSF
+492 QASGSSLKT
-499 KAPIKKNGN
+499 PIKKNGD
-508 SSGEILTEEDMRL
+508 SAGRILTEEDIRL
-521 REKANIESALKQ
+521 QEKANIESALKH
-533 TDWKIYGTGG
+533 TGWKIYGTGG

>member
-1 MVFHE
+1 M
-6 NSLHVHEIS
+6 
-15 FIVSTMNTAKD
+15 D
-26 TTKPECPPSITVDS
+26 TTKPECPPPITLDS

-68 PTVVLARIWLIRPGD
+68 PTVVLARIWLIGPGD
-83 ICSTCRFQEE
+83 ICVTCRLKEE
-93 CPDQTR
+93 CPDQTK
-99 CLHLVASAGRSG
+99 CLHLVASAGRSSG
-111 GPSKP
+111 VDKT
-116 EWSNTNGYFAR
+116 EWSNINGFFAR
-127 FPLGLCKVGR
+127 FPLGIYKVGR
-137 IGKTGE
+137 IGSSGE
-143 QLVINELENNLEWV
+143 QLVINDMETNPSWIV
-157 AKPEWAKQEGIRG
+157 RPDWAKQEGIRG

-182 LGVLAVFDREPVT
+182 LGVLAVFEREPVT

-210 VAIANARAFEEIERL
+210 VAIVNARALEEIERL
-225 KVQLELE
+225 KAQLELE

-421 NRKEDIPLLATTF
+421 NRKEDIPLLAATF
-434 MAHVRKKLNC
+434 MALVRKKLNC
-444 TGRELI
+444 TGRELT

-492 QVSGTSF
+492 QASGTSL
-499 KAPIKKNGN
+499 KTPIKKNGDN
-508 SSGEILTEEDMRL
+508 SSEVLTEEDMRL
-521 REKANIESALKQ
+521 REKANIEIALKQ
-533 TDWKIYGTGG
+533 TDWKIYGTSG
-543 AAELLGLKPTTLL
+543 AAELLGIKPTTLL
-556 SRIKKMGI
+556 SRIKKIGI
-564 VKVG
+564 VKTR